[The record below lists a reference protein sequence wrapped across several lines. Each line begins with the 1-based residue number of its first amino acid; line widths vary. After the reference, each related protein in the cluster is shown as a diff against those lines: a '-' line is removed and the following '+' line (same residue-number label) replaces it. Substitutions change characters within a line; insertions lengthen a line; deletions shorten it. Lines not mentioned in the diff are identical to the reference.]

1 MPDAAKRDASG
12 SHSSRLGYPRAARL
26 LARADFEAV
35 YRRGR
40 RRSSQS
46 FVVFCLPNGRASSRF
61 GVSVK
66 RALGNA
72 VRRNRIRRRLREMV
86 RLARPEIA
94 TGWDIVIHPRERVAT
109 APFAVLRTE
118 LVKLI
123 AEAAR

>member
-1 MPDAAKRDASG
+1 MPDAAKRAASG
-12 SHSSRLGYPRAARL
+12 SRSSRLGYPRAARL
-26 LARADFEAV
+26 LARGDFEAV

-61 GVSVK
+61 GASVK
-66 RALGNA
+66 RALGKA

-109 APFAVLRTE
+109 APFAALRAE

-123 AEAAR
+123 AEATR